1 MATIFWLSHQPGD
14 STGLDLSWL
23 LPDNPPPWLAIDKV
37 AHFMIYAT
45 LGFFT
50 VKAHPH
56 RPYPVFM
63 FCLVYG
69 LSDEIHQTFIPLR
82 QFELLDLLA
91 DALGSACAIAAS
103 EIIIR
108 RSQRPSDT

>member
-1 MATIFWLSHQPGD
+1 
-14 STGLDLSWL
+14 
-23 LPDNPPPWLAIDKV
+23 
-37 AHFMIYAT
+37 MIYAT